1 MDELEALRQEYA
13 QDLPRRLSEIEALFT
28 SVRAGNPS
36 PESLEQLQNQVHKL
50 AGSGAVYGF
59 DTLSEVARELDTL
72 LLARERKG
80 IPLEGEALN
89 RAKDLMAQLRQAS
102 QS

>member
-13 QDLPRRLSEIEALFT
+13 KELPGRLAEIQRFWSEFLTAEATETL
-28 SVRAGNPS
+28 
-36 PESLEQLQNQVHKL
+36 QKLQNQVHKL

-59 DTLSEVARELDTL
+59 VELSDVARELDTL
-72 LLARERKG
+72 LLHMVRNGALLNGELRQKG
-80 IPLEGEALN
+80 
-89 RAKDLMAQLRQAS
+89 AQLLERMKQAV